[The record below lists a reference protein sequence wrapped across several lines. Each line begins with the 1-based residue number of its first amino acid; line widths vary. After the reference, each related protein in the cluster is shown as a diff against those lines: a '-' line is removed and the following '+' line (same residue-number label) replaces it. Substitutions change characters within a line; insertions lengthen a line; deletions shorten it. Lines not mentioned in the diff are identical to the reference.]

1 MQTLWSLERE
11 RVCFFCLIF
20 IVAVV
25 QSLSSVWLLVTPWA
39 AAHQP
44 FLCLW
49 LTAEVCSNSCLLI
62 WWCHPTTSSS
72 VAPFSFCCQSFLASV
87 SFPVSQL
94 SHQMAKV
101 LELQYQFSN
110 EYSGLI
116 SFRTDWFDLLAVQG
130 TFRSLLHSSPPV
142 TPWLIFSYCL
152 CTLQNYKNQCSYL
165 LLNSH
170 TL

>member
-11 RVCFFCLIF
+11 RVCFFFLIF

-101 LELQYQFSN
+101 LELQLQHQ
-110 EYSGLI
+110 
-116 SFRTDWFDLLAVQG
+116 SFQWVFRVDFLAIQG
-130 TFRSLLHSSPPV
+130 TLRV
-142 TPWLIFSYCL
+142 LIFIL
-152 CTLQNYKNQCSYL
+152 FIYL
-165 LLNSH
+165 AGPGRSCGMWDLVPWQRSNPGPLHWESES
-170 TL
+170 

>member
-1 MQTLWSLERE
+1 MIYCIDFLIILIIPP
-11 RVCFFCLIF
+11 RVCCCGSATRSCPTLCDTMDNSTEDLPVHHHLLEFAQTHVHWVSDAIQPSHPLLPPSPHAPSIF
-20 IVAVV
+20 PSIRVF
-25 QSLSSVWLLVTPWA
+25 SSESA
-39 AAHQP
+39 
-44 FLCLW
+44 
-49 LTAEVCSNSCLLI
+49 LTSDG
-62 WWCHPTTSSS
+62 
-72 VAPFSFCCQSFLASV
+72 Q
-87 SFPVSQL
+87 
-94 SHQMAKV
+94 V
-101 LELQYQFSN
+101 LELQYQFFN

-130 TFRSLLHSSPPV
+130 TFRSLLHSFPPV